1 MLGIRHGGN
10 VRIVDLKDVS
20 RFMTIVTLDVF
31 ETVLTRRAAEGL
43 SLALF
48 VAEEIS
54 ENHKLNLVPAEFKA
68 SRDLAERRA
77 RLIAPGAEPTLAD
90 IYRQW
95 AMDSGHSHELGE
107 ALARLELVWEERLL
121 CIVPGIDPLLS
132 RLRRAHGSLVYV
144 SDIHLPGKWLELQLR
159 RHGLFIDGDRLY
171 VSCEHGASKT
181 RDGELFPVVMKLE
194 GRQPREVVHYGNNG
208 HADYRMAMKRGL
220 KAVHLPLAN
229 LNRYERALEADST
242 ETLGWS
248 SLLAGASRLAR
259 VECCA
264 LAPKASEVQLALAC
278 SAAAPIQISYVCWL
292 LRTAQEKGIR
302 RLYFLARDGYPLWKC
317 AEKLVAP
324 MAPGMELRYLHVS
337 RAALFDPLEED
348 GDSVRDRLFWPLP
361 KPPTL
366 RTIAGRLQM
375 DLSELVALLPPD
387 LARKAGSHIAL
398 EPESLHAIWSEIRSP
413 TPLNRYLAAK
423 TREKRALALR
433 YFQEQGLMEALP
445 SAVVDVGW
453 NGSQKRSI
461 DNLLDSVGAA
471 RPDLFLFACRPGPG
485 IRDRLD
491 QVHSFTGYDKPD
503 WWSNGVDLLIET
515 FCTVM
520 EGSTIGYQVAGGCV
534 IPLKADGQEEAQKA
548 WGMEGV
554 LEAVLL
560 TTERFAEALHL
571 VPRAKYPKAMPEVA
585 VRVLRLFATTP
596 RHEEVLAWGT
606 FPYDV
611 GMGDD
616 IPSPLA
622 PLLQINLKNLVAA
635 AGGEFPWK
643 IQLSRELCWKEGS
656 IVRARH
662 ESKAFRVCEW
672 LGRRVTRPLYFWL
685 KKQLGWRARS
695 RKPID

>member
-1 MLGIRHGGN
+1 M
-10 VRIVDLKDVS
+10 
-20 RFMTIVTLDVF
+20 VTLDVF
-31 ETVLTRRAAEGL
+31 ETVLSRRIAEGV

-48 VAEEIS
+48 VAEEAAAK
-54 ENHKLNLVPAEFKA
+54 HGLVMSPAEFKA

-95 AMDSGHSHELGE
+95 MMDSGCSHELGQAIAE
-107 ALARLELVWEERLL
+107 LELVWEERLL
-121 CIVPGIDPLLS
+121 CIVPGIDPLLT
-132 RLRRAHGSLVYV
+132 RLRQTHGSLVYV
-144 SDIHLPGKWLELQLR
+144 SDIHLPSKWLESQLR
-159 RHGLFIDGDRLY
+159 RHGLFVGGDRLY

-181 RDGELFPVVMKLE
+181 RDGELFPIVLKLE
-194 GRQPREVVHYGNNG
+194 GRQAREVVHYGNNG
-208 HADYRMAMKRGL
+208 HADCRMAMKRGL
-220 KAVHLPLAN
+220 RAEHLPLAN

-317 AEKLVAP
+317 AEKLVAQ

-348 GDSVRDRLFWPLP
+348 GDSVRKRLFWPLP

-366 RTIAGRLQM
+366 HTIAGRLQM
-375 DLSELVALLPPD
+375 EINELAALLPPD
-387 LARKAGSHIAL
+387 LVGKAGSQTAL
-398 EPESLHAIWSEIRSP
+398 EPETLHAIWSEIRSP
-413 TPLNRYLAAK
+413 TRLNQYLAAK
-423 TREKRALALR
+423 TQEKRALALR
-433 YFQEQGLMEALP
+433 YFQEQGLMEGLP
-445 SAVVDVGW
+445 NAVVDVGW
-453 NGSQKRSI
+453 SGSLKRSI
-461 DNLLDSVGAA
+461 DNLLDSVRAA
-471 RPDLFLFACRPGPG
+471 RPSLFLFACRPGPG

-491 QVHSFTGYDKPD
+491 QVYSFTGYDKPS

-520 EGSTIGYQVAGGCV
+520 EGSTIGYQVVDGCA
-534 IPLKADGQEEAQKA
+534 IPIKAAGQEEAQKA

-554 LEAVLL
+554 LEAVQL
-560 TTERFAEALHL
+560 TTQRFAEALQL
-571 VPRAKYPKAMPEVA
+571 VPRTELPKAMPEVA
-585 VRVLRLFATTP
+585 RRVLRLFAVTP

-622 PLLQINLKNLVAA
+622 PRLQINLKNLVAA
-635 AGGEFPWK
+635 AGGEFLWK

-672 LGRRVTRPLYFWL
+672 LGRRVTRPLYFRI
-685 KKQLGWRARS
+685 KKQLGWQGRS